1 LDSGIYMPDDLE
13 RRIIHHL
20 QGDLPLTARP
30 YAVLASKVGISEE
43 EVLERIEL
51 LKEQG
56 TLRRFGATLRHQ
68 LAGYK
73 ANAMVGWYVP
83 EDNMEEIGPLMAT
96 FREVSHCYERRIQ
109 GKWKYN
115 LFTMIHGKTEKDCE
129 DIARRIAENTGIKDY
144 VLLLSLKEFKKTS
157 PEYF

>member
-1 LDSGIYMPDDLE
+1 
-13 RRIIHHL
+13 
-20 QGDLPLTARP
+20 
-30 YAVLASKVGISEE
+30 
-43 EVLERIEL
+43 
-51 LKEQG
+51 
-56 TLRRFGATLRHQ
+56 
-68 LAGYK
+68 
-73 ANAMVGWYVP
+73 
-83 EDNMEEIGPLMAT
+83 MAT

-109 GKWKYN
+109 GNWKYN

>member
-1 LDSGIYMPDDLE
+1 MDSGIYMPDDLE

-109 GKWKYN
+109 GEWKYN

>member
-20 QGDLPLTARP
+20 QGDLPLTPRP
-30 YAVLASKVGISEE
+30 YAVVASKVGISEE

>member
-1 LDSGIYMPDDLE
+1 MPDDLE

-20 QGDLPLTARP
+20 QGDLPLTPRP

-109 GKWKYN
+109 GEWKYN

>member
-1 LDSGIYMPDDLE
+1 MPDDVE

-30 YAVLASKVGISEE
+30 FAVLASKIGITEE
-43 EVLERIEL
+43 ELLERIKL

-73 ANAMVGWYVP
+73 ANALVAWYVP
-83 EDNMEEIGPLMAT
+83 EDNMEEIGPLMAA
-96 FREVSHCYERRIQ
+96 FKEVSHCYERRIQ

-115 LFTMIHGKTEKDCE
+115 LFTMIHGKSKKECQ
-129 DIARRIAENTGIKDY
+129 DIARRIAENTGIRDY

-157 PEYF
+157 PKYF

>member
-1 LDSGIYMPDDLE
+1 MPDDLE
-13 RRIIHHL
+13 RRIIQHL